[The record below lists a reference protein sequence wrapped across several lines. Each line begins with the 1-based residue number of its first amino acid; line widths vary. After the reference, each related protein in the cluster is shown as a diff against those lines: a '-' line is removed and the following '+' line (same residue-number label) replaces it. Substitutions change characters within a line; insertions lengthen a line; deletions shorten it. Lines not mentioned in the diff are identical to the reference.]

1 MLTPRLRRSL
11 YTVFALMNARTSE
24 ISTFSKLARENFRSF
39 VAVEQQAEELRR
51 QLAKVDPDYDH
62 DIREE
67 LFTSEEKMDKFM
79 VVVIVFSVIAIEA
92 YIYDY
97 AARHFSDSFVKNY
110 IDKLDLISKWV
121 IVPRFVTVKGLPR
134 EHKWFEL
141 IKDLVRERNSI
152 VHSKSSQLPGRPEMA
167 KSFIAKLQKENIQR
181 FQSTRQAIQLLDEL
195 IIEMSSLDAEEA
207 FWINSSLGNN
217 NQNLMEE
224 P

>member
-1 MLTPRLRRSL
+1 
-11 YTVFALMNARTSE
+11 MNARTSE

-67 LFTSEEKMDKFM
+67 LSTSEQKMDKFM
-79 VVVIVFSVIAIEA
+79 IVVIVFSAIAIEA

-121 IVPRFVTVKGLPR
+121 IVPRLVTVKGLPR

-152 VHSKSSQLPGRPEMA
+152 VHSKSSEVPAGFENA
-167 KSFIAKLQKENIQR
+167 KNYFAKLKKKNEQII
-181 FQSTRQAIQLLDEL
+181 QSTRQAIQLLDEL

-217 NQNLMEE
+217 SQNLMEE